1 MSPNWARPISL
12 STVREHL
19 EKLNG
24 TDFDSDYL
32 PGNLVVV
39 GFISGY
45 RVLNRTPDFR
55 ELQLSISQGL
65 NEELR
70 LVYSGTYPIL
80 MNSREFLSK
89 NKINYQLPD
98 YPSF

>member
-1 MSPNWARPISL
+1 MCSNWNRPISL
-12 STVREHL
+12 TFVREHL

-24 TDFDSDYL
+24 SDFDSTYI
-32 PGNLVVV
+32 PGNLVIV

-55 ELQLSISQGL
+55 EIQLSISQGL

-70 LVYSGTYPIL
+70 LIYSGECSVFIIRRIL
-80 MNSREFLSK
+80 ENST
-89 NKINYQLPD
+89 
-98 YPSF
+98 